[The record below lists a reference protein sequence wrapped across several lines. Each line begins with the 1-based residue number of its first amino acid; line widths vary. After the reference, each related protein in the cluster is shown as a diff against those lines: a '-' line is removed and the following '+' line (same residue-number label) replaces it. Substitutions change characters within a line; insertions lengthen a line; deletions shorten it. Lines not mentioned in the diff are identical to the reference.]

1 MGNFEILR
9 TISQSRTFWD
19 NKPVSQK
26 GVVSE
31 SETLQLLGCRASG
44 INLGYYLLSAKKK
57 WQMSICMYTVAQ
69 QDFPN
74 EDSLD
79 LGVFAN
85 LNFKVNRL
93 CY

>member
-1 MGNFEILR
+1 MKLFSFWAAVPQVLICILF
-9 TISQSRTFWD
+9 I
-19 NKPVSQK
+19 
-26 GVVSE
+26 
-31 SETLQLLGCRASG
+31 
-44 INLGYYLLSAKKK
+44 K
-57 WQMSICMYTVAQ
+57 WQEEMVNEYLHVHCSTIR
-69 QDFPN
+69 FPN

>member
-1 MGNFEILR
+1 
-9 TISQSRTFWD
+9 
-19 NKPVSQK
+19 
-26 GVVSE
+26 
-31 SETLQLLGCRASG
+31 
-44 INLGYYLLSAKKK
+44 
-57 WQMSICMYTVAQ
+57 MSICMYTVAQ

-85 LNFKVNRL
+85 LNFKMNRL